1 MIALYMRLSVADGD
15 VRNDEKEES
24 NSIENQRAALHDF
37 VERRNDLTGEIA
49 EYIDD
54 GYSGTNFDRPQFKLM
69 LEDMKAG
76 KIDVLITKDLSRLGR
91 NFIEVNPETT
101 ATEDAAQVPA
111 ETMRINGDVSIG
123 SKAGNTAGA
132 LSVTGNVSSGG
143 DITATG
149 DVSVGD
155 DLGVTGDATV
165 GGALG
170 VTGNQTVGG
179 TSTIT
184 GALSAASFSTSGN
197 ITASNGTV
205 KGKVVD
211 INGFKITGVSFDYG
225 TATLSITYQ

>member
-1 MIALYMRLSVADGD
+1 MHQLAKPRAYDYDDNDAATHPDVSGSVTLQRGIYFKIANFIVTAI
-15 VRNDEKEES
+15 
-24 NSIENQRAALHDF
+24 NSIIKGVFYIKNK
-37 VERRNDLTGEIA
+37 LT
-49 EYIDD
+49 
-54 GYSGTNFDRPQFKLM
+54 
-69 LEDMKAG
+69 
-76 KIDVLITKDLSRLGR
+76 GR

-197 ITASNGTV
+197 ITAASGTV
-205 KGKVVD
+205 KGQAVD
-211 INGFKITGVSFDYG
+211 INGFKITAISFDYG
-225 TATLSITYQ
+225 TATLSITKQ